1 MTSILNITTQ
11 ILSYSDNVGNTDNP
25 AQRNYDWGRRLM
37 GLVVEDPT
45 HKTVKVAPG
54 ATLAVFNSVA
64 QTNIIAGDTLDLEF
78 IGDSVY
84 ALKIDSGTGSFR
96 TSRAVTGIV
105 PGAATVQVFNNAM
118 ARFSFDAGAVLTGV
132 VPGDIMR
139 IASLNTF
146 DSGPFGFNDLNAG
159 IWIVLAVNGNSV
171 DVYRGPDLF
180 CEGVNESVPAVL
192 AGDVSFYSAAGVQ
205 AGDTLSIAGSFS
217 PVSFGQYDVIDA
229 TPTTLYFTS
238 TKPLPDQLGITFI
251 ANSISVFGEAKN
263 YLYLEADQ
271 PVAVRLN
278 ADLTDNNMV
287 EPIVAGDPKQVGFLH
302 KTGLVYKIEIVNKSV
317 VPVNVHY
324 FIAE

>member
-1 MTSILNITTQ
+1 MDSILNITTQ

-37 GLVVEDPT
+37 GLVVSDPT

-54 ATLAVFNSVA
+54 ATMTVFNSVA
-64 QTNIIAGDTLDLEF
+64 STNIATGDTLDLEY

-84 ALKIDSGTGSFR
+84 ALHIDSGTGSFR
-96 TSRAVTGIV
+96 TARAVTGIV
-105 PGAATVQVFNNAM
+105 AGPATVQIFNNAL
-118 ARFSFDAGAVLTGV
+118 ARYTFDLAAALTGV

-139 IASLNTF
+139 IASLNTYS
-146 DSGPFGFNDLNAG
+146 DGPFGFNDINAG
-159 IWIVLAVNGNSV
+159 LWYVLAVNGTSV

-180 CEGVNESVPAVL
+180 CDGVNETVPSVL
-192 AGDVSFYSAAGVQ
+192 AGDVEFYSASGVQ
-205 AGDTLSIAGSFS
+205 AGDTITMNGTFS
-217 PVSFGQYDVIDA
+217 PVSYGQYDIIDA
-229 TPTTLYFTS
+229 TPDTIYFTS
-238 TKPLPDQLGITFI
+238 TKPLPEQLGVTVV
-251 ANSISVFGEAKN
+251 ANTISIFGEAKN

-278 ADLTDNNMV
+278 ADTSDNNLV

-317 VPVNVHY
+317 VPCNIHY